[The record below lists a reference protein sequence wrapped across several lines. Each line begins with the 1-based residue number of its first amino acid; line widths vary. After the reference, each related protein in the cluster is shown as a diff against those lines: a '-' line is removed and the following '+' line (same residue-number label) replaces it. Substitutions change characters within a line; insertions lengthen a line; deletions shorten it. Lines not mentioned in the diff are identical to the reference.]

1 MTPRTLQLC
10 RFEQGGPEV
19 LAWTPVHATVIGM
32 GSQEAGFA
40 RRSPRF
46 RSVTCL
52 VSFSWSLI
60 EWFGDWGLRLNPDV
74 HTRRHAEG
82 AEGVHCLCGR
92 LRDVDESLVSPYLEL
107 LT

>member
-60 EWFGDWGLRLNPDV
+60 EWFGDWGAYALILMSTPAGMLR
-74 HTRRHAEG
+74 E
-82 AEGVHCLCGR
+82 
-92 LRDVDESLVSPYLEL
+92 LRASTVCVVGSEM
-107 LT
+107 